1 MQYYGWHTPVS
12 YPVYVS
18 SSIIYGLSLCVCV
31 VFLVFFLLNLLIVIS
46 IHVHNAGV
54 PYSLAELAICYCT
67 LHISLLVLGLGSHFC
82 HYFLYN
88 LLLR

>member
-1 MQYYGWHTPVS
+1 M
-12 YPVYVS
+12 VYH
-18 SSIIYGLSLCVCV
+18 CVCV
-31 VFLVFFLLNLLIVIS
+31 CVCSVFSVFFLLNLLIVIN